1 MIFSN
6 IVEEHELFTNNPQVQ
21 IYPSKS
27 GNKITFKVK
36 TEYTSQILTPESMQS
51 FWNKEKQ

>member
-6 IVEEHELFTNNPQVQ
+6 IVEEHELFTNNPHVQ

>member
-21 IYPSKS
+21 TYPSKS
-27 GNKITFKVK
+27 GNKITFEVK
-36 TEYTSQILTPESMQS
+36 TEYTSKILTPESMKS
-51 FWNKEKQ
+51 FSNKEKQ

>member
-21 IYPSKS
+21 TYPTKVEIKLHLKS
-27 GNKITFKVK
+27 RLN
-36 TEYTSQILTPESMQS
+36 ILQK
-51 FWNKEKQ
+51 F

>member
-6 IVEEHELFTNNPQVQ
+6 IVEEHELFTNNTQVQ
-21 IYPSKS
+21 TYPSKS

-36 TEYTSQILTPESMQS
+36 TEYTSKILTSESMKS
-51 FWNKEKQ
+51 FSNKEKQ